1 LPPAVDDEAVAHTL
15 VELRPVTAD
24 NWRACTSVTPTSDQE
39 SFVAPVSYY
48 LTLCHYGGVWQPLA
62 VYADGQVVGFAM
74 WGLDDADG
82 SHWIGGLVVDRA
94 QQGRGLGKA
103 AVAALLRFVAAQPD
117 CRQVALS
124 YQADNHR
131 ARALYAAAGFRES
144 GEVSDD
150 EVVARL
156 DAARLDALRPAR
168 PPRPADTL
176 GMDPTQMRRL
186 GRRVVDLVVDHVEQ
200 RATGPAM
207 RTAAAADL
215 QAVLGGS
222 LPEEPSD
229 PDEAL
234 TTLAEVALSAMQH
247 GDHPRYLARIPSP
260 ASYAAI
266 LGEWLATGHNAI
278 ATSWTGGSGPAT
290 VELVVI
296 EWLREMLGM
305 PEGTQGVL
313 LSGGSMASLTAFAA
327 ARAVGGPG
335 VAYLSD
341 QTHASLTRDLV
352 TLAFP
357 AEHIRVL
364 PSDDAFRLPVHALA
378 EAVAEDR
385 AAGRQPLLAVASAG
399 TTNTGAVDPL
409 PDIADLCDREG
420 MWFHVDGAYGAPAA
434 LCAAGRPLLAGM
446 DRADSLVVDPH
457 KWLFQPYDVGCL
469 LVRRPGALEAAFAMD
484 PEYLRDVRATHGEV
498 DFRDRSLELT
508 RRARA
513 LKLWLMFRVH
523 GARQVRDAVARGIAL
538 AEAAE
543 AMLRADPRWEVVT
556 PAQLG
561 IVTFALRGADAA
573 GHVARAAALAAS
585 GVAAV
590 TSTTLRGRSVLRLC
604 TINPTTTEADLRTT
618 LAALAD

>member
-1 LPPAVDDEAVAHTL
+1 MTP
-15 VELRPVTAD
+15 D
-24 NWRACTSVTPTSDQE
+24 NWRACAAVTPETGQLT
-39 SFVAPVSYY
+39 FVAPVSHY
-48 LTLCHYGGVWQPLA
+48 LALCHYGGTWQPLA
-62 VYADGQVVGFAM
+62 LYAEEQVVGFAM
-74 WGLDDADG
+74 WGVDDEDG

-94 QQGRGLGKA
+94 QQGRGLGRS
-103 AVAALLRFVAAQPD
+103 AVAELVRFLATRPG
-117 CRQVALS
+117 CRQIALS

-131 ARALYAAAGFRES
+131 ARGLYAAAGFRET

-150 EVVARL
+150 GELVARL
-156 DAARLDALRPAR
+156 DVARSDPAR
-168 PPRPADTL
+168 PASPQQERPGDTL
-176 GMDPTQMRRL
+176 GMDPALMRRL

-200 RATGPAM
+200 RAAGPTM
-207 RTAAAADL
+207 RTGTAADL
-215 QAVLGGS
+215 QAALGGPV
-222 LPEEPSD
+222 PEEPGD

-247 GDHPRYLARIPSP
+247 GDHPRYFARIPSP

-266 LGEWLATGHNAI
+266 LGDWLATGHNAI
-278 ATSWTGGSGPAT
+278 ATSWAGGSGPAT

-296 EWLREMLGM
+296 EWVRQLLGM
-305 PEGTQGVL
+305 PAGTQGVL
-313 LSGGSMASLTAFAA
+313 LSGGSLANLTAFAA
-327 ARAVGGPG
+327 ARAVHGPG

-341 QTHASLTRDLV
+341 QAHASLTRDLA
-352 TLAFP
+352 TLGFP
-357 AEHIRVL
+357 PEHVRVL
-364 PSDDAFRLPVHALA
+364 PSDEDFRLPVRSLA
-378 EAVAEDR
+378 AAVAEDR
-385 AAGRQPLLAVASAG
+385 RAGRQPLLAVTSAG

-409 PDIADLCDREG
+409 PDIADLCEREG
-420 MWFHVDGAYGAPAA
+420 LWFHVDGAYGAPAA
-434 LCAAGRPLLAGM
+434 LCAAGRPLLVGM

-457 KWLFQPYDVGCL
+457 KWLFQPYDLGCL
-469 LVRRPGALEAAFAMD
+469 LVRRPGALEAAFAID

-513 LKLWLMFRVH
+513 MKLWLTFRIH
-523 GARQVRDAVARGIAL
+523 GAAQVRDAVARGIDL

-543 AMLRADPRWEVVT
+543 AMLHADPRWEVVT

-561 IVTFALRGADAA
+561 IVTFALKGSDAA
-573 GHVARAAALAAS
+573 DHVARAAALAAS
-585 GVAAV
+585 GHAAV